1 MEVQS
6 FKPVITVQNDNLCV
20 PSTPYTKGDPLPQR
34 KSAKGFTI
42 FHFRSAAAGIW
53 DCVGQPEIFPSKKN
67 FKHDATYEKDNIL
80 FQFDSEGD
88 VPEVYAGA
96 NNFCKD
102 AEFRSQYPSTAK
114 SNFENLRK
122 TKKMILFASCNRN
135 INSFF
140 QSIAFSSGETN
151 SADNV
156 ISIKNAHDMEG
167 TVVTTIPMPPSSL
180 SSVHTLETSTC
191 PKEAMTSSKMELIS
205 SVLESDESEKLRSSS
220 TLVSK
225 STEDE
230 SVTNYHST
238 CDNDKF
244 FSTLSLIDG
253 FSKKPWL
260 AIQTKLQHAISNNRH
275 AIAGALAGTLVTLSL
290 HPVDTVKTIIQA
302 NGTGQKSC
310 YHIARRII
318 SQHGILGLYRG
329 IASNITSSAPISAIY
344 TFTYESVKSA
354 LLPLLPKEYH
364 SLAHCIA
371 GGCSS
376 IATSVVFTPSECI
389 KQQMQVSLQYQNCW
403 DALIGCLQK
412 GGITSLYAGWGAVL
426 CRNIPHSVIK
436 FYTYESLQQAF
447 SSAYP
452 DSNLKTFQTLVCGG
466 LAGSTAALFT
476 TPFDVVKTRLQTQA
490 PGSIGKYHGVFHA
503 LHEIARQEGF
513 QGLYRG
519 LTPRLAMYVS
529 QGAIFFASYEF
540 LKAVF
545 LSETSKNCDELK
557 EIEICTDDLQAAGLQ
572 KLPVFGSN

>member
-1 MEVQS
+1 MASQRRTSKKFKPSIKYWWVPLEVQS
-6 FKPVITVQNDNLCV
+6 FKPDIIVQNDNLCV
-20 PSTPYTKGDPLPQR
+20 PSTPYTKGDSLPQR
-34 KSAKGFTI
+34 KSAKGFTV
-42 FHFRSAAAGIW
+42 FRFRSAAAGLW
-53 DCVGQPEIFPSKKN
+53 DFVGQPTIFPSKKN
-67 FKHDATYEKDNIL
+67 FKHDDPSEKENIF
-80 FQFDSEGD
+80 FQFDSERD

-96 NNFCKD
+96 NNFGKD
-102 AEFRSQYPSTAK
+102 AEFRSRYPSTAK
-114 SNFENLRK
+114 SNFENLRRI
-122 TKKMILFASCNRN
+122 KKMILFASCNRN

-140 QSIAFSSGETN
+140 QSIAFSSGKTN
-151 SADNV
+151 SADNG
-156 ISIKNAHDMEG
+156 ISIPSSLDMEH
-167 TVVTTIPMPPSSL
+167 TIGSMIPKSPSSL
-180 SSVHTLETSTC
+180 SSIHTLETSTC
-191 PKEAMTSSKMELIS
+191 TKEAMTSSKMELIS
-205 SVLESDESEKLRSSS
+205 SVLESDDIEKSGNSSK
-220 TLVSK
+220 LVSK
-225 STEDE
+225 STEGE
-230 SVTNYHST
+230 SVTNYQSI
-238 CDNDKF
+238 CENDKLF
-244 FSTLSLIDG
+244 GTLSLIEV
-253 FSKKPWL
+253 FSQKPWL

-290 HPVDTVKTIIQA
+290 HPIDTVKTIIQA

-344 TFTYESVKSA
+344 TFTYESVKST

-364 SLAHCIA
+364 SLAHCLA

-389 KQQMQVSLQYQNCW
+389 KQQMQVSSQYQNCW
-403 DALIGCLQK
+403 EALIGCLQK
-412 GGITSLYAGWGAVL
+412 GGIPSLYAGWGAVL

-476 TPFDVVKTRLQTQA
+476 TPFDVVKTRLQTQV

-513 QGLYRG
+513 QGLYRCVYFSV
-519 LTPRLAMYVS
+519 AMCN
-529 QGAIFFASYEF
+529 
-540 LKAVF
+540 VF
-545 LSETSKNCDELK
+545 SITLR
-557 EIEICTDDLQAAGLQ
+557 I
-572 KLPVFGSN
+572 SN